1 MKEKMPGLEEFQL
14 GTAYLKEKNYK
25 EAAHYFRKA
34 LLFYQENPNQTPGSL
49 LSSYGYA
56 TAMGENQIKEGV
68 AFCKKGIQR
77 KDQVPEQYL
86 YLAELCLINR
96 RKGEAYQALED
107 GLKIFKNN
115 SRLSQKI
122 KEFGVRKKPLLPI
135 LERSHPVNKVLG
147 KILREPISK
156 R

>member
-56 TAMGENQIKEGV
+56 TAMGENQIKEGRRV
-68 AFCKKGIQR
+68 VELFDNSGRLLQR
-77 KDQVPEQYL
+77 FGSLPGRVTQVRQRFADL
-86 YLAELCLINR
+86 R
-96 RKGEAYQALED
+96 RTGRLGFHAAVDGFKRGSLRAL
-107 GLKIFKNN
+107 
-115 SRLSQKI
+115 SS
-122 KEFGVRKKPLLPI
+122 
-135 LERSHPVNKVLG
+135 
-147 KILREPISK
+147 
-156 R
+156 